1 MYDLETLFKGYP
13 AYTRKASKQS
23 LFYKE
28 EYEKWIYAHKFE
40 RWVIGPKIGD
50 ENVRFL
56 QPIFAHHF
64 LWSFHI
70 FFLDSCSRNTVD
82 YIFNARAL
90 IRNDALILIV
100 Q

>member
-1 MYDLETLFKGYP
+1 MTFYRFGLYALETLYNANQNGDAKPYP
-13 AYTRKASKQS
+13 AYTRKASNQS

-28 EYEKWIYAHKFE
+28 EYEKWMYAHKFE

-64 LWSFHI
+64 LSVW
-70 FFLDSCSRNTVD
+70 
-82 YIFNARAL
+82 
-90 IRNDALILIV
+90 
-100 Q
+100 